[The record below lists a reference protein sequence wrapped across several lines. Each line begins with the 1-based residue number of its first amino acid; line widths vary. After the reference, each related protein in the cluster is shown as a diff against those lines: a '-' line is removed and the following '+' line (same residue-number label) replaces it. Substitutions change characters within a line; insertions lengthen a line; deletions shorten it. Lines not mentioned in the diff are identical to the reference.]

1 VLDLEEFMGM
11 LTGIIIVYIIFGSI
25 FGRLPG
31 FRRSDRRERQRERDE
46 IEEQA
51 RRQSAELMDQLSRL
65 EERIKVLERIV
76 TDDPRDLRRQF
87 RDLGG

>member
-1 VLDLEEFMGM
+1 MEDFFGM
-11 LTGIIIVYIIFGSI
+11 LFAFGIMYIIFGSI

-31 FRRSDRRERQRERDE
+31 MRHSSRKERREREAALETVERDN
-46 IEEQA
+46 
-51 RRQSAELMDQLSRL
+51 AELIEQLSDL

-76 TDDPRDLRRQF
+76 TDDSQDLRRQF